1 MLPILVYLTVGQV
14 TMETY
19 KNQFLELQQK
29 LQPLVEG
36 QKCSVLSTCTRQT
49 AEKKNNKSSPLLRD
63 GAPLVFISSSM
74 PKESLKALATQAK
87 LYDAKLVIR
96 GMVAGSIQKTAKLS
110 DEIGYPL
117 DIDPKLFETYKITQV
132 PVFLVF
138 HKKKWHRL
146 KGNVELS
153 FVLETIKKAGI

>member
-1 MLPILVYLTVGQV
+1 MLPILVYLALGQV
-14 TMETY
+14 SIDVY
-19 KNQFLELQQK
+19 KNELLELQQK
-29 LQPLVEG
+29 LQPLVQGE
-36 QKCSVLSTCTRQT
+36 KCSVLSTCTRQT
-49 AEKKNNKSSPLLRD
+49 AKKKNNKISPLLKD
-63 GAPLVFISSSM
+63 GAPLVFVSSSM

-138 HKKKWHRL
+138 HENKWHRL

-153 FVLETIKKAGI
+153 FALETLKKSGK